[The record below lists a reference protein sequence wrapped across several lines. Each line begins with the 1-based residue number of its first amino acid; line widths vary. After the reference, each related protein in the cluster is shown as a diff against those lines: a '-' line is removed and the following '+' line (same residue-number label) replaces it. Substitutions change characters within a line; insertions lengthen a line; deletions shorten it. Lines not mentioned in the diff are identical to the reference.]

1 MKLVKQIIPIAIVL
15 LFMGATIT
23 PALGATPI
31 KEQETVLDGTKVLT
45 IWMPGTNE
53 YKTQVAISE
62 EQYNELNGIIDEF
75 LADAGV
81 AIEDSTITPTE
92 WDTLK
97 DDAIDALNLI
107 KSIVG
112 ESFPDIEV
120 ESFVGDIISSF
131 INPFGIFG
139 LRAPIISVGRGL
151 CWIPF
156 YDYEEFMGWM
166 IRPMFIRYT
175 IGFAGVFHVNPFPFR
190 LEYKDRLGMFRLRTV
205 GFGGI
210 FINWGDLG
218 VDTFKG
224 TVIVIGKSW
233 NKLGEDLP

>member
-1 MKLVKQIIPIAIVL
+1 MKLTKKILPIAIVL
-15 LFMGATIT
+15 LFLGMTIT
-23 PALGATPI
+23 PVLGTAPI
-31 KEQETVLDGTKVLT
+31 KERETTLDSSKVLT
-45 IWMPGTNE
+45 IWMPGADE
-53 YKTQVAISE
+53 YKTQVQITE
-62 EQYNELNGIIDEF
+62 EQYNELNQNVDEF
-75 LADAGV
+75 LNAAQAAIDDKEINAEEWDILKTE
-81 AIEDSTITPTE
+81 AIE
-92 WDTLK
+92 TL
-97 DDAIDALNLI
+97 NMI
-107 KSIVG
+107 KSVVG
-112 ESFPDIEV
+112 ETFPDIEV
-120 ESFVGDIISSF
+120 ESFVGEVISSF
-131 INPFGIFG
+131 INPFGILG
-139 LRAPIISVGRGL
+139 LRAPILSIGRGL

-233 NKLGEDLP
+233 NKLGEDFP

>member
-1 MKLVKQIIPIAIVL
+1 MKLAKQIIPIAIVL
-15 LFMGATIT
+15 LFLGMTIT
-23 PALGATPI
+23 PALATAPI
-31 KEQETVLDGTKVLT
+31 KEREPALDGSKVLT
-45 IWMPGTNE
+45 IWMPGPDGC
-53 YKTQVAISE
+53 KTQVQITE
-62 EQYNELNGIIDEF
+62 EQYNELNDGIDEF
-75 LADAGV
+75 LVAAEV
-81 AIEDSTITPTE
+81 AIEDKTITPAEWNILKTE
-92 WDTLK
+92 
-97 DDAIDALNLI
+97 AIDAINMI

-112 ESFPDIEV
+112 DTFPDIEV
-120 ESFVGDIISSF
+120 ETFVGDIISAF

-139 LRAPIISVGRGL
+139 LRAPILSVGRGL

-190 LEYKDRLGMFRLRTV
+190 LEYMDRLGMFRLRTI
-205 GFGGI
+205 GFGGL

-224 TVIVIGKSW
+224 TVLVIGKSW